1 MPKDPVMLLSFVNT
15 QLRDNYNSLE
25 ELCKSYMISEKEITN
40 KLKSINYE
48 YNTEKNQFI
57 QFCINMS

>member
-25 ELCKSYMISEKEITN
+25 ELCKSYMVSEKET
-40 KLKSINYE
+40 INYE

-57 QFCINMS
+57 